1 MSSAMVHLTCAKL
14 YDPNASTLFYLGN
27 IIPDLLSTREAKD
40 VTHFRHLPPQQRQE
54 ALLKFAEGL
63 DLSDPLE
70 KGVLLHLFL
79 DLHWDKVGYEPYR
92 NAHEGE
98 EGWFARY
105 RQEIFLASAYLY
117 HHTPWAKELFF
128 EMNRTFL
135 TPGKTY
141 TCGITRGGAQSFV
154 AGTWYRLLNGREA
167 VSSAFPPAFV
177 NAFAHDVA
185 EAFRKQFG

>member
-14 YDPNASTLFYLGN
+14 YDPGAPTLFYTGN
-27 IIPDLLSTREAKD
+27 IVPDLLSAREAKD
-40 VTHFRHLPPQQRQE
+40 ITHFRHLPTEQRME
-54 ALLKFAEGL
+54 ALLRFGETL

-92 NAHEGE
+92 KAHEEE

-105 RQEIFLASAYLY
+105 RQEIFLASAHLY
-117 HHTPWAKELFF
+117 HHTSGARELFF

-135 TPGKTY
+135 PIGKTY
-141 TCGITRGGAQSFV
+141 PCGITREGTQAFV
-154 AGTWYRLLNGREA
+154 SGTWYRLLNATEA
-167 VSSAFPPAFV
+167 VSTASPPSFTLP
-177 NAFAHDVA
+177 FARDVA
-185 EAFRKQFG
+185 EAFRKQFS